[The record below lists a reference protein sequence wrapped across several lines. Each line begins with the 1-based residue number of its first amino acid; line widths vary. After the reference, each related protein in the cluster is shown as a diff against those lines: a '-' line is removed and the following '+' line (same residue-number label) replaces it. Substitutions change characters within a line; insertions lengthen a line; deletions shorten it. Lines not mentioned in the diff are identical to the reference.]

1 MASDGHRRRAGPPA
15 GTVTGAF
22 ALLLVICLVECA
34 TEQRLSRGN
43 KPSHIGK
50 VNGWR
55 SQRGGSCL
63 SYGHSCWGAH
73 GKRSAKPPAAAPDWF
88 LDKLF
93 QRLLSNANTE
103 LEEVEPGSKKDDNR
117 AIYQENAAIQSS
129 SADQP
134 RSDNGD
140 FPLEMAANR
149 QPEAKPMLD
158 EELLSKMKFWK
169 IMRDASLE

>member
-1 MASDGHRRRAGPPA
+1 MPSDGHRRRAGPPA
-15 GTVTGAF
+15 ATVTGAL

-34 TEQRLSRGN
+34 TEQRLSRGS
-43 KPSHIGK
+43 KPNHVGK

-93 QRLLSNANTE
+93 QRLLTNTNTE
-103 LEEVEPGSKKDDNR
+103 MEEVQPGSKRDDNR
-117 AIYQENAAIQSS
+117 AIYQENGALEAP
-129 SADQP
+129 SAD
-134 RSDNGD
+134 RLGSDNED
-140 FPLEMAANR
+140 FSLEMAANR
-149 QPEAKPMLD
+149 RPEAKPMLD
-158 EELLSKMKFWK
+158 EELLAKMKLWK